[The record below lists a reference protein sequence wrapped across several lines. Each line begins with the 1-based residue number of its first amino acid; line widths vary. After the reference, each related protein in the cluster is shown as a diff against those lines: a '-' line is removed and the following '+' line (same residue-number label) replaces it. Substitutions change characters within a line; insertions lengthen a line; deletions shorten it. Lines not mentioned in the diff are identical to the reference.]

1 MHDTQSGLVGV
12 LREFY
17 GPVHRPPSPLF
28 QFVVWELLS
37 EHATTGRR
45 DLAWN
50 ALRKIHALTPDAMFR
65 APVKELTDAVAL
77 SGGSR
82 DELVSRF
89 RGLVDSFKR
98 QRDTLDESRL
108 QRVGP
113 IAASRALRA
122 VPQVNDEIRR
132 RALLFSLGFALLP
145 LDDDSSRVI
154 CRLIEPLDLAGHVRL
169 SRRRQRRDRR
179 KARVWLLAREQ
190 DVDSRELL
198 TYLQHH
204 GRHTC
209 LAVGPH
215 CGVCPL
221 APECLSRGQTGGAS

>member
-1 MHDTQSGLVGV
+1 MHDTHADLVGV
-12 LREFY
+12 LRDFY
-17 GPVHRPPSPLF
+17 GAVHRPPSALF

-50 ALRKIHALTPDAMFR
+50 ALRKLPALTPDAMFR
-65 APVKELTDAVAL
+65 APAKELTDAIAL

-82 DELVSRF
+82 DELVSRL
-89 RGLVDSFKR
+89 RGLVDTFKR
-98 QRDTLDESRL
+98 QREALDESRL

-113 IAASRALRA
+113 VAASRSLRA
-122 VPQVNDEIRR
+122 IPQVNNEIRR
-132 RALLFSLGFALLP
+132 RALLFSLGFSMLP
-145 LDDDSSRVI
+145 VDDDSARVVS
-154 CRLIEPLDLAGHVRL
+154 RLIEPLDLASAARL
-169 SRRRQRRDRR
+169 SRRRQQRDRR
-179 KARVWLLAREQ
+179 KARAWLTTYESKA
-190 DVDSRELL
+190 DSRELL
-198 TYLQHH
+198 TYLRHH

-221 APECLSRGQTGGAS
+221 AQGCRSRAPART

>member
-1 MHDTQSGLVGV
+1 MRDTDGLVGV

-37 EHATTGRR
+37 EHAPTGRR

-50 ALRKIHALTPDAMFR
+50 ALRKIPALTPDAMFR

-77 SGGSR
+77 SGASR
-82 DELVSRF
+82 DELVNRL
-89 RGLVDSFKR
+89 RGVVDSFKR
-98 QRDTLDESRL
+98 HRESLDEARL
-108 QRVGP
+108 QGAGP

-122 VPQVNDEIRR
+122 VTQVNDEVRR
-132 RALLFSLGFALLP
+132 RALLFSLGFVLMP
-145 LDDDSSRVI
+145 VDDDGSRVI
-154 CRLIEPLDLAGHVRL
+154 CRLIEPLDLAATARL
-169 SRRRQRRDRR
+169 HRRRQLRDRR
-179 KARVWLLAREQ
+179 KARAWLMSTNK
-190 DVDSRELL
+190 DVDPKELL
-198 TYLQHH
+198 TYLRHH

-209 LAVGPH
+209 LAVAPH

-221 APECLSRGQTGGAS
+221 APDCRSRAARDIS